1 MNKIL
6 VLIVFLFS
14 INLFSQELDIT
25 EQLKQIKNGEIEK
38 AKKSLVE
45 LKQTD
50 PENPS
55 VIFLDALLTKD
66 GDLALSRY
74 TTIINK
80 YPNFTYADACVY
92 CVFSYHYAL
101 GNYKKAEDYLT
112 KLKTEYPN
120 SKYIQNADRNLD
132 VKQEKELVI
141 NKTETS
147 SKKEVV
153 EAVRY
158 TIQTGAFIDVN
169 KAKDL
174 ESKLFKQGFKSKI
187 KEKNVAGTIFNIVT
201 VGEYKTKEEAL
212 PELEKINKLFNL
224 DSRVVE
230 ITK

>member
-1 MNKIL
+1 MYNKL

-38 AKKSLVE
+38 VQKSLVG
-45 LKQTD
+45 LKKTD

-66 GDLALSRY
+66 GDLAFARY
-74 TTIINK
+74 NTIINN

-101 GNYKKAEDYLT
+101 GNYKKAETYLN

-120 SKYIQNADRNLD
+120 SKYIQNAERNLD
-132 VKQEKELVI
+132 VKDEKEPLI
-141 NKTETS
+141 NKTEINTINQI
-147 SKKEVV
+147 KQITN
-153 EAVRY
+153 Y
-158 TIQTGAFIDVN
+158 TIQAGAFIDEQ

-174 ESKLFKQGFKSKI
+174 ENRLFKKGYKSRI
-187 KEKNVAGTIFNIVT
+187 KEKNVAGTVFNIVT
-201 VGEYKTKEEAL
+201 VGEYKTIEEANAD
-212 PELEKINKLFNL
+212 LEKINKLFNL
-224 DSRVVE
+224 SSRVVE